1 MNTSV
6 YSILHVGDHA
16 EFVKNLLPK
25 SLGKKAFGLGFS
37 SLLPQEVCSVFG
49 FWFCSVRSWFDLGG
63 AELGLFLKLFSLCY
77 QLVLGECCLKC
88 SCASFLCLPSS
99 TPGHR
104 QLEVSPHE
112 GTHTVL
118 EAIEGEAFIP
128 WLHAGISSG
137 SQRMLSCRRRSCRGC
152 VRSDGWERGSASSAE
167 LKASRNS
174 LSSKQSEQGFRAG
187 AAQRNA
193 GDVLP
198 MERGFSLP
206 SSSPQ
211 PKALHPTSE
220 G

>member
-1 MNTSV
+1 MEGLCSW
-6 YSILHVGDHA
+6 
-16 EFVKNLLPK
+16 LLSEPL
-25 SLGKKAFGLGFS
+25 SAWHGLPSGKALLDLRGAKAS
-37 SLLPQEVCSVFG
+37 E
-49 FWFCSVRSWFDLGG
+49 
-63 AELGLFLKLFSLCY
+63 
-77 QLVLGECCLKC
+77 
-88 SCASFLCLPSS
+88 FLCLPSS

-112 GTHTVL
+112 GTRTVL
-118 EAIEGEAFIP
+118 EAIKGEAFIP

-137 SQRMLSCRRRSCRGC
+137 SQRMLSCRRSCRGC
-152 VRSDGWERGSASSAE
+152 VCSDGWECGSASSAE

-198 MERGFSLP
+198 TERGFSLP

-211 PKALHPTSE
+211 PKALH
-220 G
+220 